1 MSNNELNKIDTNM
14 FTYKN
19 FKFLFDGILD
29 KVYKIKSDKL
39 FLDQYDNNQL
49 ETLLEEAINH
59 KEIFFRLNKRSYYE
73 KIKIHVYI
81 FLLRLE
87 VKSIYLYD

>member
-29 KVYKIKSDKL
+29 KVYKI
-39 FLDQYDNNQL
+39 NQ
-49 ETLLEEAINH
+49 IN
-59 KEIFFRLNKRSYYE
+59 FF
-73 KIKIHVYI
+73 
-81 FLLRLE
+81 
-87 VKSIYLYD
+87 